1 MSYIIKVMDENS
13 NQVNTISLF
22 EKYNEEIKKY
32 VSVDEFNM
40 KQIQMDLPS
49 ARHYWVGRLMFHK
62 HEIQK
67 LKKLRKQAQQ
77 KISEK
82 VQQESPVG
90 VSFKTLEVAS
100 DNHPVVIKV
109 DEQITENELLV
120 EYLTKIEANFRS
132 ISFDIKNLIEIVKLE
147 TT

>member
-1 MSYIIKVMDENS
+1 MDENT
-13 NQVNTISLF
+13 NQTDNVSLF
-22 EKYNEEIKKY
+22 ERYNEEIKKY

-62 HEIQK
+62 QEIQK

-77 KISEK
+77 KITEK

-90 VSFKTLEVAS
+90 VSHKTLEVAS
-100 DNHPVVIKV
+100 DNHPVIIKI
-109 DEQITENELLV
+109 DEQIAENEMLV

-132 ISFDIKNLIEIVKLE
+132 ISFDIKNLVEIVKLE

>member
-1 MSYIIKVMDENS
+1 MDENS
-13 NQVNTISLF
+13 NQAENMSLF
-22 EKYNEEIKKY
+22 EKYNDEIKKY

-62 HEIQK
+62 QEILK

-77 KISEK
+77 KITEK
-82 VQQESPVG
+82 IQHESPVG
-90 VSFKTLEVAS
+90 INHKTLGTAS
-100 DNHPVVIKV
+100 DNHPVVIKI
-109 DEQITENELLV
+109 DEQIAENELLI

-132 ISFDIKNLIEIVKLE
+132 ISYDIKNLIEIVKLE

>member
-1 MSYIIKVMDENS
+1 MDENT
-13 NQVNTISLF
+13 NQTEPASLF

-62 HEIQK
+62 QEIFK
-67 LKKLRKQAQQ
+67 LKKLRKQA
-77 KISEK
+77 IEK
-82 VQQESPVG
+82 LHDRIVADSPVG
-90 VSFKTLEVAS
+90 ITSKTIDAAAS
-100 DNHPVVIKV
+100 NHTVVQRI
-109 DEQITENELLV
+109 DEQIAENEILV
-120 EYLTKIEANFRS
+120 EYLTKIETNFRS
-132 ISFDIKNLIEIVKLE
+132 ISYDIKNLIEIVKLE